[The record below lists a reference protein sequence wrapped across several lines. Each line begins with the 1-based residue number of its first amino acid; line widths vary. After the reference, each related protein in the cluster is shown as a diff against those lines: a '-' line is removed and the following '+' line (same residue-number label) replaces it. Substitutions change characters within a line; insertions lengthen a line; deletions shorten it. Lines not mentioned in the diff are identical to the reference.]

1 MAKVKTDQVQ
11 IPSGRSEDQPATRK
25 MLALVR
31 DELKSDI
38 RGLEQ
43 KMESGFQRLESNFH
57 GLESRLQKLDSNFHG
72 LESRLQKLDSNFHGL
87 ESRFSNLESG
97 FHNLGSRFQNLESGF
112 HKLDGRNSRMELL
125 FEEQNAN
132 NRIVLEGL
140 QTLWHRQERLEQEQR

>member
-1 MAKVKTDQVQ
+1 MAKAKHSQVQ
-11 IPSGRSEDQPATRK
+11 IPSARSEDQPATRK

-43 KMESGFQRLESNFH
+43 KMESGFQKVASDF
-57 GLESRLQKLDSNFHG
+57 QKVTSD
-72 LESRLQKLDSNFHGL
+72 
-87 ESRFSNLESG
+87 
-97 FHNLGSRFQNLESGF
+97 F
-112 HKLDGRNSRMELL
+112 HKLEAGNSRMQLL

-140 QTLWHRQERLEQEQR
+140 QALWQRQEKLEQRLS